1 MDIILIIYTLDI
13 MTIRLHIANKRAFH
27 RIYQKYLSSKTL
39 NFQGEYS
46 TRVVSF
52 YDEKIDNFAN
62 QPIRPVTLE
71 KLLQFGTPPLTQA
84 QLLSSARYTQT
95 ELPQRLA
102 RRVQQ
107 FQKLPYIVGINPHLS
122 SVYHLYYNSFEAI
135 SSFPRIE
142 TENQLNDFREMI
154 DNLVKSHAGV
164 IPSLAQGFLECQK
177 YISEDSIASF
187 LDDMIR
193 SRIGIRLIAEQH
205 LALHMEQPN
214 WVGVIQ
220 KNLCPKTL
228 FTTTAKTVDQ
238 ICQINYGAT
247 PSIIFNGYDDC
258 TFHYVPVHLE
268 YIACELLKNAYR
280 ATVEFANKH
289 KIENYPP
296 IELTISA
303 DSGLLGIRIR
313 DRGGG
318 MPSSNLK
325 DIFKYSYT
333 TVPSIGDIGSGMP
346 QDLLNLNSTPSA
358 QNFNETQKSKHG
370 CKPRSC
376 SSDTMGSIFDL
387 QAILNMQACIGGPMA
402 GLGYGLPMTKL
413 YVEYFGGQFHLQT
426 IDGYGTD
433 AFLILKSIDEQ
444 AYQTQI

>member
-1 MDIILIIYTLDI
+1 
-13 MTIRLHIANKRAFH
+13 MTIRLPIANKRAFH

-39 NFQGEYS
+39 NFQSENS

-71 KLLQFGTPPLTQA
+71 KLLQFGTPPLTQS

-333 TVPSIGDIGSGMP
+333 T
-346 QDLLNLNSTPSA
+346 
-358 QNFNETQKSKHG
+358 ETQKSNHG
-370 CKPRSC
+370 CKPFVQRSC

-433 AFLILKSIDEQ
+433 AFLVLKSIDEQ